1 MNQQDFLT
9 LEEAAKGLGKSV
21 QTVRRMIK
29 RGELPAKRVKSP
41 QGFQYVVNREDTLE
55 RSGGAMGKKPMP
67 EPEVKEEMFFNSPI
81 QKPIPPLDVEQK
93 PSAPIQLPILTS
105 QSDLEP
111 LLENDFYT
119 LDRNLPDYAKIIEMQ
134 HKEKMMLI
142 HILERLQGELRL
154 EREPRS
160 LLERIWRRFF

>member
-41 QGFQYVVNREDTLE
+41 QGFQYVVDREDVFPNARDT
-55 RSGGAMGKKPMP
+55 SKSQPV